1 MENSGNK
8 ILDHILRD
16 AREQAEG
23 IIADA
28 NKSAERVIEKQR
40 NLALQNAEKI
50 SEALLNRAAN
60 DADIIRGK
68 VSTKIKKQADWIV
81 LSEKNRLIASV
92 LGEVKI
98 KLMNMQK
105 SEEYISYIKKLIV
118 NAGIILDGGVL
129 EVILSENDSK
139 LVQFDVLEKEIS
151 DRSGVHTHLKVSQQ
165 KNNAVGV
172 IVKTEDDKI
181 FVDNTIEAILGR
193 REKELRLIIARFLF
207 NNMD

>member
-50 SEALLNRAAN
+50 SEALLNRAVN

-68 VSTKIKKQADWIV
+68 VSIKIKKQADWIV